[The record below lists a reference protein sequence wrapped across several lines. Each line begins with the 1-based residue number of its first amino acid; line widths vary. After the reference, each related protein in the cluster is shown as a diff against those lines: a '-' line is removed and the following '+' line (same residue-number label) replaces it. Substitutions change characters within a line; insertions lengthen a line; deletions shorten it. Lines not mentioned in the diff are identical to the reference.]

1 MGKTTL
7 VNGLFT
13 RLCRLSRRLGGNE
26 RGNVAM
32 IFAFSLPVVAMMS
45 LGGIDYQRASTARSN
60 LQDAL
65 DAATLAAARAPTND
79 AATLNEVGRAA
90 LRANLAAS
98 QAGEFND
105 SDASF
110 TLDANQV
117 VVAEAT
123 LQVNTLI
130 ANVVLPPYG
139 QVFDDH
145 LPVTVQSEVNRAS
158 RNVEVALALDITG
171 SMDNCTR
178 NCPKTSKLE
187 DLQAAAKEL
196 IDIVVQTNQAPFYSK
211 VALAPYSMGVNV
223 GTFANS
229 VRGSLGSGTASI
241 SAATWLTGSV
251 KTITSI
257 SRANTALVTAS
268 SHGFSTGDRVVIWG
282 SEKMSQVNGG
292 VYTVNRTSSSQ
303 FELSGINSRNFGSFG
318 GEAYVAKCVRNDC
331 SVALTVSGHGLSN
344 NGDAAYLTNMG
355 GLTQL
360 NNVGLRVTNASAS
373 SLTLTPVGGLNLSAA
388 AKGGTAYTSGGR
400 TACSADGCDWRA
412 FANAAGGVSRH
423 ASSTCVSERTGSA
436 AYTDAA
442 PTTGAT
448 RVGRN
453 YPGPDNDCPTRAI
466 TPLTSTKKTLTDE
479 IDEFAA
485 VGSTAGHIGLAWAW
499 YLVSPTFG
507 VWSGDSAPAA
517 YSPTETLKSVVLMT
531 DGEFNTPY
539 FRGVIA
545 SDAGTGSG
553 ATNTHINQPA
563 SNGSPFAQ
571 AYALCRA
578 MKAEG
583 VVVYTVGFDIPAAAN
598 LTGEI
603 DSAGELMAR
612 CATSEKRSFN
622 AGTGADL
629 KSAFQEIGRD
639 ITRLRIS
646 K

>member
-79 AATLNEVGRAA
+79 AATLNEVGLAA
-90 LRANLAAS
+90 LRANLTAS
-98 QAGEFND
+98 RAGEFND

-139 QVFDDH
+139 RVFDDH

-223 GTFANS
+223 GSYANT
-229 VRGSLGSGTASI
+229 VRGTLGSGTASI

-251 KTITSI
+251 KTITGI
-257 SRANTALVTAS
+257 TRDYPAVVTAS
-268 SHGFSTGDRVVIWG
+268 NHGFVKGDKVVIWS
-282 SEKMSQVNGG
+282 SERMTALNSGPF
-292 VYTVNRTSSSQ
+292 TVDDTSSNK
-303 FELSGINSRNFGSFG
+303 FELKGINSSNYSSFS
-318 GEAYVAKCVRNDC
+318 GEAYVAKCARSDC
-331 SVALTVSGHGLSN
+331 SVVMTASGHGLSTL
-344 NGDAAYLTNMG
+344 GDVAHLTSMG
-355 GLTQL
+355 GLAQL
-360 NNVGLRVTNASAS
+360 NDVTLRVNGVDGSTLTLAPPRAS
-373 SLTLTPVGGLNLSAA
+373 SLANAV
-388 AKGGTAYTSGGR
+388 KGGTTYTSGGK
-400 TACSADGCDWRA
+400 TACTADGCQTRM
-412 FANAAGGVSRH
+412 FVNADGGFSSF
-423 ASSTCVSERTGSA
+423 ASSTCVSERAGSA
-436 AYTDAA
+436 AYSDAA
-442 PTTGAT
+442 PTSSST

-453 YPGPDNDCPTRAI
+453 YPGPDNDCPSRGVV
-466 TPLTSTKKTLTDE
+466 PLTSAKKTLTDE
-479 IDEFAA
+479 IDEFVA

-507 VWSGDSAPAA
+507 VWSGASAPAA
-517 YSPTETLKSVVLMT
+517 YNTAETLKSVVLMT

-571 AYALCRA
+571 AFALCQA
-578 MKAEG
+578 MKAKG

-598 LTGEI
+598 LSGDI

-612 CATSEKRSFN
+612 CATSADRSFN

-629 KSAFQEIGRD
+629 KTAFQEIGRD